1 MIPRAVGRGTRYR
14 PHMHRDTRQAWIVG
28 LVAFAVLL
36 PGAFF
41 GLPNKPM
48 AGAERVLQ
56 GEVIYRDFWTLYAP
70 GSYYSIAALLAVFGK
85 QVLVQA
91 IAGLVLR
98 AAAVGAFFALL
109 RELGGSRRLGA
120 GLALVL
126 TLALWEITP
135 ELGTY
140 PGVLP
145 AGLGSLLLGAR
156 FINGKGGPSSLL
168 AAGLML
174 GLGATFKHDV
184 AAYFA
189 LATCVG
195 MLASGRPLSERIGA
209 CARLLVGALAVAGP
223 VILLLA
229 WKAGPEAWHD
239 LVVFPATD
247 FRIVRS
253 ERYPGLLP
261 DLRAVRA
268 WMAAPG
274 ELALARDAAVDG
286 ARWLRGNG
294 PQLAWLGAL
303 VFLAR
308 RRAELEREAFA
319 GLLLGLTA
327 LPFFWLA
334 AHVQQNTHM
343 LSMALMSFVM
353 GTIAWTRVPAWR
365 GFCVVV
371 LAALAP
377 AVVLPSALE
386 AWLPL
391 RVWSGWARVDL
402 PGCAGVWVSP
412 REAEYYERMAEF
424 VDDNV
429 PPGEAIHAGVRRN
442 DSIIVSNARIN
453 YLMRRPA
460 ATRYQEL
467 HPGVTDR
474 EPVQREM
481 IEDLERAGV
490 RCMILWRFGQ
500 SDAAAAAVVAR
511 RKARIPDAG
520 STLLDEW
527 VAEHFDLAL
536 SVDEYDILW
545 RRDAGEPVLR

>member
-1 MIPRAVGRGTRYR
+1 MDRTA
-14 PHMHRDTRQAWIVG
+14 RQAWVVG

-70 GSYYSIAALLAVFGK
+70 GSYYAIAGLLAVFGK

-109 RELGGSRRLGA
+109 RELGGSGRLAG
-120 GLALVL
+120 GLALL
-126 TLALWEITP
+126 MTLALWEITP

-140 PGVLP
+140 AGVLP

-156 FINGKGGPSSLL
+156 FIHGKAGAPSLL
-168 AAGLML
+168 AAGLLL

-189 LATCVG
+189 LATCAG
-195 MLASGRPLSERIGA
+195 ILASGRPAGERFAA
-209 CARLLVGALAVAGP
+209 CTRLILGALAVALP
-223 VILLLA
+223 VIALLA
-229 WKAGPEAWHD
+229 WKAGPDAWHD

-247 FRIVRS
+247 FRTVRA

-261 DLRAVRA
+261 ELHFLRA
-268 WMAAPG
+268 WLAAPG
-274 ELALARDAAVDG
+274 DLALARDTAVHG
-286 ARWLRGNG
+286 SRWLLGNG

-303 VFLAR
+303 VFLVR
-308 RRAELEREAFA
+308 RRAELKCEAFA
-319 GLLLGLTA
+319 GLVLGLTA

-334 AHVQQNTHM
+334 AHVQQNTHL

-353 GTIAWTRVPAWR
+353 GTVVWTRVPAWR
-365 GFCVVV
+365 GFCTVV
-371 LAALAP
+371 LVFLAP
-377 AVVLPSALE
+377 GLLVPPVLE

-391 RVWSGWARVDL
+391 RVWSGWAAADL
-402 PGCAGVWVSP
+402 PGCAGVLVSP
-412 REAEYYERMAEF
+412 REAEYYGRIAEF
-424 VDDNV
+424 IDDNV
-429 PPGEAIHAGVRRN
+429 PPGEAIHAGVTRN
-442 DSIIVSNARIN
+442 DSIVVSNTRLY
-453 YLMRRPA
+453 YLVNRPA

-474 EPVQREM
+474 EPVQLEM

-490 RCMILWRFGQ
+490 RCLILWRFGQ
-500 SDAAAAAVVAR
+500 SEAAAEAAIAR
-511 RKARIPDAG
+511 RREGIPDAG
-520 STLLDEW
+520 ATLLDEW
-527 VAEHFDLAL
+527 VAEHFKLAFA
-536 SVDEYDILW
+536 VDEYDILW